1 MGAPSQS
8 PSLTLFFVVEPP
20 GYLYMA
26 CHLAASIRVHMPPE
40 VRLIGYCPAPRWDE
54 MDAAAVEVLRRL
66 NCEIRPIETEGR
78 FDPPYPHG
86 NKILAALDPKDT
98 DYAAFLDSDML
109 VIAPCG
115 VEELVRPDAV
125 GVVPSTSMRWSDQSI
140 WPRLYG
146 AFGMEVPEE
155 RITMTRDQRE
165 EVAPYFNAGLLVIDE
180 RHRSPDGRRFAEVWM
195 ETAQRIDALEDVEN
209 KRPYL
214 DQMSMPIA
222 MLRAGMQWALLDERY
237 NYSIGGIL
245 RGKPLP
251 EDRATILHY
260 RKREVLKDAGLGT
273 LPDQLLAQ
281 TVGVRRVR
289 WIFGAALP
297 PGIAPLEAAATR
309 GTEATQGAPVAAQ
322 DGEAGV
328 EASGA
333 REPEG
338 VEDAALG
345 PEGRAEAA
353 PSDPDAEQISAPSA
367 EPFTADT
374 ATMAP
379 PAASPAPARAPRRQ
393 SPDPS
398 RARLA
403 CVTMVRGDHVFLQ
416 RWVDHYAPLA
426 GRENLYVL
434 RHGEDGGIDRI
445 AAGTNIVP
453 LPRGDDLSGFD
464 RRRWAALSDFA
475 SGLTLYYN
483 WVLCNDVD
491 ELVAP
496 DPATGLN
503 LTAYL
508 DGLFARGLAAPVISP
523 FAVEIVHTPATE
535 PEPIAADRPILSVR
549 RNFRI
554 NSNYAKPCLIR
565 RRIKFS
571 VGGHGSNVADVR
583 LDPQLWLFH
592 LRYMDDAISTA
603 RLRDRQAFIAGKTGT
618 PAGASSSTW
627 AQGTAGFERLRAMT
641 PEAERAEFPEM
652 VERMQA
658 GRQQAAS
665 TGNWFFGP
673 VKSRGLYRLP
683 ERFATLF

>member
-1 MGAPSQS
+1 MGAQSQS
-8 PSLTLFFVVEPP
+8 PSLTLFFIVEPP
-20 GYLYMA
+20 SYQYLA
-26 CHLAASIRVHMPPE
+26 CYLAASIRAHLPPD
-40 VRLIGYCPAPRWDE
+40 VQMVGYCPSERQAELDP
-54 MDAAAVEVLRRL
+54 AAVETLRRM
-66 NCEIRPIETEGR
+66 NCPVRFFATEGR
-78 FDPPYPHG
+78 FDTPYPHG
-86 NKILAALDPKDT
+86 NKILACLEPRDT
-98 DYAAFLDSDML
+98 EFSGFVDSDVLMIRDNRVEAL
-109 VIAPCG
+109 VAAG
-115 VEELVRPDAV
+115 HVSASAAASL
-125 GVVPSTSMRWSDQSI
+125 RWADQSL
-140 WPRLYG
+140 WSRLYG
-146 AFGMEVPEE
+146 AFGLSLPAE
-155 RITMTRDQRE
+155 RIRLMRDKRQ
-165 EVAPYFNAGLLVIDE
+165 EVIPYYSSGFVLFPE
-180 RHRSPDGRRFAEVWM
+180 RHRTDTGQSFPEIWY
-195 ETAQRIDALEDVEN
+195 ETARRIDAMDDLPHR
-209 KRPYL
+209 RPYL
-214 DQMSMPIA
+214 DQMSLPIA
-222 MLRAGMQWALLDERY
+222 ITRAGLRWNELPEAQHYILGG
-237 NYSIGGIL
+237 SI

-251 EDRATILHY
+251 DEPPIYTVHY
-260 RKREVLKDAGLGT
+260 RKWDVLKEAGLSELGYDTLRQQVGT
-273 LPDQLLAQ
+273 S
-281 TVGVRRVR
+281 RVK
-289 WIFGAALP
+289 WIFRQPLP
-297 PGIAPLEAAATR
+297 PGISKAAA
-309 GTEATQGAPVAAQ
+309 AP
-322 DGEAGV
+322 D
-328 EASGA
+328 ASGA
-333 REPEG
+333 
-338 VEDAALG
+338 
-345 PEGRAEAA
+345 AA
-353 PSDPDAEQISAPSA
+353 PATAETAP
-367 EPFTADT
+367 
-374 ATMAP
+374 ATVQ
-379 PAASPAPARAPRRQ
+379 PAPAPAAPRRQ

-416 RWVDHYAPLA
+416 RWVDYYAPLA
-426 GRENLYVL
+426 GLENLHVL
-434 RHGEDGGIDRI
+434 RHGEDAGIDRI

-508 DGLFARGLAAPVISP
+508 DGLFGRGLAAPVISP

-535 PEPIAADRPILSVR
+535 PETIAADRPILSVR

-641 PEAERAEFPEM
+641 PEAEQAEFPEV